1 MKTAHHE
8 LLKRHHCN
16 LELFAVQRVRDEAT
30 LLFGR
35 RCAIKCVA
43 TPGGLSRL
51 APTHL
56 LRKSSRWKTAG
67 TQPQRRQ
74 HPSSPAP
81 ILRPSPT
88 SITF

>member
-8 LLKRHHCN
+8 LLRRHHCN

-43 TPGGLSRL
+43 TLEAFLVLLRPICFASRL
-51 APTHL
+51 DGRL
-56 LRKSSRWKTAG
+56 LEPNLQG
-67 TQPQRRQ
+67 VN
-74 HPSSPAP
+74 
-81 ILRPSPT
+81 ILLHRLQ
-88 SITF
+88 F